1 MNKFDKQRIENAI
14 WTLLQYRYDELYE
27 VLEDVF
33 ADDKWTYA
41 RDAIAVLEQTLYKLQ
56 NEE

>member
-1 MNKFDKQRIENAI
+1 MNKFDKQRIENAL
-14 WTLLQYRYDELYE
+14 WTLLQYNDELRD
-27 VLEDVF
+27 VLVDVF

-41 RDAIAVLEQTLYKLQ
+41 RDVIEVMNQTLYKLQ

>member
-14 WTLLQYRYDELYE
+14 WTLLQYNDELRD

-33 ADDKWTYA
+33 SDDKWTYA
-41 RDAIAVLEQTLYKLQ
+41 RDVIEVLEQTLYKLQ
-56 NEE
+56 NEV

>member
-1 MNKFDKQRIENAI
+1 MNKFDKQRIENAL
-14 WTLLQYRYDELYE
+14 WTLLQYDDELRD

-41 RDAIAVLEQTLYKLQ
+41 RDAIEVMEQTLYKLQ

>member
-14 WTLLQYRYDELYE
+14 WTLLQYNDELRD

-33 ADDKWTYA
+33 SDDKWTYA
-41 RDAIAVLEQTLYKLQ
+41 RDVIEVLEQTLYKLQ

>member
-1 MNKFDKQRIENAI
+1 MNKFDKQRIENAL
-14 WTLLQYRYDELYE
+14 WTLLQYDDELCD

-41 RDAIAVLEQTLYKLQ
+41 RDVIEVMEQTLYKLQ